1 MALENLTFANGVKIP
16 EYKELSE
23 KKDLIVAKIPKTV
36 TIPLTQHIGAPSK
49 CLVKKNDEVKIGQ
62 LIGEAVGNF
71 SCNIHSSVNGK
82 VSSVIDIQTAS
93 GKNSKAVVIDTEG
106 YDQEINYERKDVTN
120 LTKEKIVE
128 AMKENGL
135 VGMGGAS
142 FPAHIK
148 YSPNKPIDTVII
160 NGAECEPYVTCD
172 DFILKTKPEV
182 IVDALELLVQAVDAK
197 KGIIA
202 IEDNKAEAIEKV
214 KKALANKNSSKLEV
228 ATMVTKYPQGD
239 EKRIINAVLHREV
252 PSGGLPMD
260 VGVIVSNVSSANAV
274 YEAVYYGKP
283 LIERYMTVTGHG
295 IKNPSNFLV
304 RIGTSFDHM
313 IEEAGGLTEDAGK
326 VINGGPMMGIAQ
338 PNINQPVEKASN
350 CILVLNEEES
360 KAPITNPCIRCAKC
374 VNVCPVGL
382 MPLLIHKFSLKEKFD
397 KAQDLHILDCIECGS
412 CSYICPSK
420 RPLVEAIRFGKRQI
434 RQAGK

>member
-1 MALENLTFANGVKIP
+1 
-16 EYKELSE
+16 
-23 KKDLIVAKIPKTV
+23 
-36 TIPLTQHIGAPSK
+36 
-49 CLVKKNDEVKIGQ
+49 
-62 LIGEAVGNF
+62 
-71 SCNIHSSVNGK
+71 
-82 VSSVIDIQTAS
+82 
-93 GKNSKAVVIDTEG
+93 
-106 YDQEINYERKDVTN
+106 
-120 LTKEKIVE
+120 
-128 AMKENGL
+128 
-135 VGMGGAS
+135 
-142 FPAHIK
+142 
-148 YSPNKPIDTVII
+148 
-160 NGAECEPYVTCD
+160 
-172 DFILKTKPEV
+172 
-182 IVDALELLVQAVDAK
+182 
-197 KGIIA
+197 
-202 IEDNKAEAIEKV
+202 
-214 KKALANKNSSKLEV
+214 
-228 ATMVTKYPQGD
+228 
-239 EKRIINAVLHREV
+239 
-252 PSGGLPMD
+252 MD

-350 CILVLNEEES
+350 CILVLNKEES